1 MVLSVK
7 YVLVNSTK
15 VALEGPPGR
24 LGWHLHHCLANPSL
38 KHWKPLL
45 RGRERR
51 QMVMKCNFFFLNSK
65 PCVSLKLEKHLPKIG
80 EANSDQKDQ
89 RKINRALP
97 LWLS

>member
-15 VALEGPPGR
+15 VPLEGPPGR
-24 LGWHLHHCLANPSL
+24 LGWHLRHCLANPSL

-51 QMVMKCNFFFLNSK
+51 QMVMKCNFLKKFQTMCFFEAGKASSK
-65 PCVSLKLEKHLPKIG
+65 
-80 EANSDQKDQ
+80 
-89 RKINRALP
+89 NRR
-97 LWLS
+97 SKF